1 MTNTRTDKRIAYA
14 IESIDIA
21 HKILAGKTLPA
32 QITAAIRRDDQSA
45 RTDGYPT
52 SHGRPGTGGGAQS
65 VPTDDPNERGTVV
78 LTAVEAAAYRF
89 LASGQLKDEVHLL
102 VSRLETA
109 CKRLANDARSIEDIL
124 RALPTQ
130 APPAPQECEHCKT
143 EAGDRYTDVDGAL
156 AIARFLCSP
165 CIAFVELHA
174 AAIKGAPSY
183 GGTPMRPRLP
193 NPAELEA
200 RRQGKRPKAKA
211 S

>member
-1 MTNTRTDKRIAYA
+1 MTNTRTDRRIAYA

-21 HKILAGKTLPA
+21 HKILATRTLPA
-32 QITAAIRRDDQSA
+32 QITAAIRRDQQAA
-45 RTDGYPT
+45 RVDGYPS
-52 SHGRPGTGGGAQS
+52 SHGRPGSGGN
-65 VPTDDPNERGTVV
+65 NE
-78 LTAVEAAAYRF
+78 LTAVEAAAAR
-89 LASGQLKDEVHLL
+89 LIETGQPADIVRML

-109 CKRLANDARSIEDIL
+109 CKRLANDARSLEDIL

-174 AAIKGAPSY
+174 AAIKGAPNY
-183 GGTPMRPRLP
+183 GSTPMRPRLP
-193 NPAELEA
+193 NPAELEQ
-200 RRQGKRPKAKA
+200 RRQGRRPKAKA